1 MKNYFI
7 FIALIVAI
15 GFVGYQIYGV
25 TKNYRNLLIES
36 RIAKSEAEALK
47 QENMEIR
54 AKIERLQ
61 EPENLVQ
68 EIKRQFNFRRP
79 EERTIIVAPER

>member
-79 EERTIIVAPER
+79 GERTIIVAPER